1 MCLSIRAF
9 GHWTFVK
16 IEQNIKAKII
26 SLAES
31 ERFSNVCFHF
41 CLFVIEISQSQSP
54 SESESEHLPS
64 LKWKWGKIE
73 MEMAMRIY
81 FSSVY
86 MSKLSAVKGK
96 QATNKQTNKQNS
108 LPSIKFRFLLST
120 VFQALALGF
129 FLDCVRDIF
138 RRELNFKVPTSY
150 FSPKKRKNKTQR
162 RTRTRRRHSRVVV
175 SAD

>member
-1 MCLSIRAF
+1 
-9 GHWTFVK
+9 
-16 IEQNIKAKII
+16 
-26 SLAES
+26 
-31 ERFSNVCFHF
+31 
-41 CLFVIEISQSQSP
+41 
-54 SESESEHLPS
+54 
-64 LKWKWGKIE
+64 
-73 MEMAMRIY
+73 
-81 FSSVY
+81 

-150 FSPKKRKNKTQR
+150 FSPKKRKIKPKGGHGQEEDIPEL
-162 RTRTRRRHSRVVV
+162 S
-175 SAD
+175 